1 MILIH
6 GVVHYICLFAEI
18 LVAPANR
25 TVPVNTTTN
34 FLCRARGDNLRWL
47 INGALADL
55 TFNRQMYADIGIKFE
70 ETPEPDSDESGIHT
84 FNANITVNASVAIN
98 TTNFTCSVVV
108 GTISSQSYPAQL
120 IVMGK

>member
-34 FLCRARGDNLRWL
+34 FFCRARGNNLRWF
-47 INGALADL
+47 INGTMADL
-55 TFNRQMYADIGIKFE
+55 TFNRQVYADIGIKFD
-70 ETPEPDSDESGIHT
+70 ETIELDFDSGIHT
-84 FNANITVNASVAIN
+84 FNKTITVNASVAIN
-98 TTNFTCSVVV
+98 TTNFICFDIVD
-108 GTISSQSYPAQL
+108 TIPFQSDPAQL